1 MAIKYKQC
9 TVEKNVT
16 KRTKQLYQKG
26 CVNYSG
32 VTIDTKEIY
41 TEVIS
46 KLILS
51 DIDILTKDIYPVT
64 RKRSYKVM
72 SHKWYPYDPDAKR
85 KEEVFARSL
94 YKKQLGELLML
105 DYQVPLKDY
114 IAKEHPGLG
123 KIDLLAYDGA
133 SLVILELK
141 KQDSEETLLRCVLEA
156 YTYLKTMNTGKLAI
170 DFYYPNIEV
179 RAAVLVFE
187 GSKPYSDW
195 FCNNQPYVKELMK
208 KLGVGLFSLKNIDDK
223 EVKRIC

>member
-1 MAIKYKQC
+1 MAIKYKQS
-9 TVEKNVT
+9 TVEKHVIN
-16 KRTKQLYQKG
+16 RTKQLYQKG

-32 VTIDTKEIY
+32 LTIDTKEIY

-51 DIDILTKDIYPVT
+51 DIGILTKDIYPVT
-64 RKRSYKVM
+64 RERSYKVM
-72 SHKWYPYDPDAKR
+72 SHKCHPYDPDTEC

-94 YKKQLGELLML
+94 YEKQLGELLML

-114 IAKEHPGLG
+114 IAKKHPGLG

-141 KQDSEETLLRCVLEA
+141 KPDSEETLLRCVLEA
-156 YTYLKTMNTGKLAI
+156 YTYFKTMNTVKLAI
-170 DFYYPNIEV
+170 DFNHPNIEV

-195 FCNNQPYVKELMK
+195 FCSNQPYVKELMK
-208 KLGVGLFSLKNIDDK
+208 KLGVGLYSLKSTDDK
-223 EVKRIC
+223 EVKLIC